1 MSKEENNL
9 LGLFANFIGK
19 ENLQNLIKDKRIINF
34 ASQMSSQLIN
44 CDLLNQILDSNP
56 NITNQLI
63 TQQIYLFKKDHPNS
77 NIIIDKYL
85 QSYQQK
91 HSDEN
96 VYNIRQFLKSGH
108 CKEALDD
115 HQVQQYLSEALE
127 SPKFKNSY
135 QKISNISSNHF
146 IFLLLYQYFSFDS
159 NHNLIEKVIFHFREF
174 LNNFVSRE
182 SFQLLID
189 SKEIIC
195 SII

>member
-77 NIIIDKYL
+77 NMIIDKYL

-127 SPKFKNSY
+127 STKFKDKF
-135 QKISNISSNHF
+135 QKLLSENIKY
-146 IFLLLYQYFSFDS
+146 LL
-159 NHNLIEKVIFHFREF
+159 
-174 LNNFVSRE
+174 
-182 SFQLLID
+182 
-189 SKEIIC
+189 
-195 SII
+195 

>member
-1 MSKEENNL
+1 MSKEDNNL

-146 IFLLLYQYFSFDS
+146 IFLLLYQYFSLDS

-189 SKEIIC
+189 SKEIVC

>member
-1 MSKEENNL
+1 MSKEDNNL